1 MKKLMIGVAV
11 ATCISS
17 VAMAEEKKV
26 SSVLPKIDMSVVT
39 DTEYNATQDNTSTKF
54 GVVAGFRGFEGSV
67 KPKFSWDNQEI
78 SNVEFALG
86 YTYKVNDS
94 FAITPYGE
102 INTDNDFSMGDKIIG
117 VKTKYKFQ

>member
-1 MKKLMIGVAV
+1 MKKLIIGVAV

-17 VAMAEEKKV
+17 VAMAEENKV

-39 DTEYNATQDNTSTKF
+39 DTEHNVSKETTSTKF

-67 KPKFSWDNQEI
+67 KPKFNWDDQEI
-78 SNVEFALG
+78 SNVEFSLG

-102 INTDNDFSMGDKIIG
+102 INTDDNLSMGDKIVG
-117 VKTKYKFQ
+117 VKTKYKF